1 MWELLVRYYGVDW
14 IATVLSL
21 ASIYCLG
28 DGRRFGFSLGV
39 AGAVLWFAFGL
50 IVSSIATALL
60 NALLVGLFLRGYWKW
75 VPRGADRA

>member
-1 MWELLVRYYGVDW
+1 
-14 IATVLSL
+14 
-21 ASIYCLG
+21 
-28 DGRRFGFSLGV
+28 
-39 AGAVLWFAFGL
+39 VLWFAFGL